1 MSQPT
6 DTVRVYQRVTA
17 IIWQRLAPTFGI
29 RTINAIA
36 KNALARSTREH
47 PALAALKVGADGLEW
62 GALDAH
68 VPAVGEEELGA
79 ALEFFMDEFFEAV
92 ATLIGRLVINKLF
105 VEAEE
110 EIRKDGA
117 E

>member
-68 VPAVGEEELGA
+68 VPAGDEAEIGA
-79 ALEFFMDEFFEAV
+79 ALEFFMDEFS
-92 ATLIGRLVINKLF
+92 R
-105 VEAEE
+105 
-110 EIRKDGA
+110 RSRR
-117 E
+117 